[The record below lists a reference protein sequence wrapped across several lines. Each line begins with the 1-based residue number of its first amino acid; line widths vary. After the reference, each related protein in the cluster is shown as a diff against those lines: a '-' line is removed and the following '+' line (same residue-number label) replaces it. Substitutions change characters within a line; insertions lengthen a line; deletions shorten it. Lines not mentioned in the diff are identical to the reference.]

1 MGSLDGKIA
10 IITGGG
16 QGIGRGTALE
26 MARAGASL
34 VLSGRTLEKL
44 NIVVAE
50 IEALGARAV
59 AVRADVNAAD
69 DLADVV
75 QAALAAFG
83 GIDILV
89 NNAQESPLG
98 RLLDVTDEAFL
109 RGFNSGPLATFR
121 MMKLCY
127 PHLKARGGGSIVNM
141 CTSAAVR
148 WDMSGYGAYGA
159 VKNAIRVLS
168 RAAACEWG
176 QDNIRVNTVA
186 PHALSPG
193 LQGWM
198 AAWPEEAAAFVK
210 TIPLGRVGDCESDI
224 GAAIVQLVGPGMVYL
239 SGATIPLDGGQANF
253 D

>member
-16 QGIGRGTALE
+16 QGIGRGTELE

-34 VLSGRTLEKL
+34 VLSGRTVEKL
-44 NIVVAE
+44 NLVVAE

-59 AVRADVNAAD
+59 AVQADVNEAD
-69 DLADVV
+69 DLARIVL
-75 QAALAAFG
+75 AALAAFG

-109 RGFNSGPLATFR
+109 RGFNSGPLASFR

-127 PHLKARGGGSIVNM
+127 PHMKSRGGGSIINM

-176 QDNIRVNTVA
+176 KDNIRVNTVA

-193 LQGWM
+193 LKGWM
-198 AAWPEEAAAFVK
+198 AARPEEAAEFVK
-210 TIPLGRVGDCESDI
+210 TIPLGRVGDCEHDI
-224 GAAIVQLVGPGMVYL
+224 GAAITQLVGPGMVYL

>member
-1 MGSLDGKIA
+1 MGILDSKIA
-10 IITGGG
+10 VITGGG

-34 VLSGRTLEKL
+34 VLAGRTLDKL
-44 NIVVAE
+44 GLVVAE
-50 IEALGARAV
+50 IEALGSRAV
-59 AVRADVNAAD
+59 AVQADVNEAT
-69 DLADVV
+69 DLAHIVET
-75 QAALAAFG
+75 ALASFG
-83 GIDILV
+83 GIDILI

-98 RLLDVTDEAFL
+98 HLLDVSDEAFQ

-127 PHLKARGGGSIVNM
+127 PHLKARGGGAIVNM

-176 QDNIRVNTVA
+176 KDNIRVNTVA

-198 AAWPEEAAAFVK
+198 AARPQEAAEFVK
-210 TIPLGRVGDCESDI
+210 TIPLGRVGDCEADI
-224 GAAIVQLVGPGMVYL
+224 GAAIVQLVGPGMAYL

-253 D
+253 N

>member
-1 MGSLDGKIA
+1 MRSLDGKIA

-44 NIVVAE
+44 ILVVAE
-50 IEALGARAV
+50 IESLGARAV
-59 AVRADVNAAD
+59 AVRADVNEAD
-69 DLADVV
+69 DLACIVE
-75 QAALAAFG
+75 AALTAFG

-98 RLLDVTDEAFL
+98 QLLDVTDAAFL
-109 RGFNSGPLATFR
+109 RGFSSGPLASFR
-121 MMKLCY
+121 MMKLCH
-127 PHLKARGGGSIVNM
+127 PHMKARGGGSIVNM

-176 QDNIRVNTVA
+176 KDNIRVNTVA

-193 LQGWM
+193 LKGWM
-198 AAWPEEAAAFVK
+198 AARPEEAAEFVK
-210 TIPLGRVGDCESDI
+210 TIPLGRVGDCETDI

-239 SGATIPLDGGQANF
+239 SGATLPLDGGQANF

>member
-1 MGSLDGKIA
+1 MGSLSGKIA
-10 IITGGG
+10 IITGGS

-26 MARAGASL
+26 MARAGAAL
-34 VLSGRTLEKL
+34 VLAGRTLDKL
-44 NIVVAE
+44 NKVVAE
-50 IEALGARAV
+50 IEALSARAI
-59 AVRADVNAAD
+59 AVQADVNEAD
-69 DLADVV
+69 HLARIVE
-75 QAALAAFG
+75 AALAAFG

-98 RLLDVTDEAFL
+98 ALLDVTDESFQ

-127 PHLKARGGGSIVNM
+127 PHIKRRGGGSIVNM

-168 RAAACEWG
+168 RAAASEWG
-176 QDNIRVNTVA
+176 KDNIRVNTVA

-193 LQGWM
+193 LKGWM
-198 AAWPEEAAAFVK
+198 EARPEEAAAFVK
-210 TIPLGRVGDCESDI
+210 TIPLGRVGDCETDI